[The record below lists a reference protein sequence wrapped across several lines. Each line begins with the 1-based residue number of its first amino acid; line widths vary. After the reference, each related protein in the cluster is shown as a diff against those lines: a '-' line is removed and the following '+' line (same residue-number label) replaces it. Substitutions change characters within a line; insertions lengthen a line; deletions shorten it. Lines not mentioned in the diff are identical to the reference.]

1 MDREDTPPPE
11 YTTISTVTVPLIHQV
26 LQSPSPSPER
36 QIFAPVPLPA
46 QPTPMRT
53 RKRMGRP
60 PKNAVPPPDSSALF
74 ELLIQVT
81 LPDKRVRQR
90 GGKTKS
96 EKQEPIKRGP
106 LEIDI
111 SIGWVELMEMVAE
124 LIQVAPASLVVETFE
139 WHWLKPASGAWLPLT
154 DERGL
159 ASLIKQVLTK
169 AEPYVILRMHPPR
182 AESAPLVSS
191 AL

>member
-1 MDREDTPPPE
+1 
-11 YTTISTVTVPLIHQV
+11 
-26 LQSPSPSPER
+26 
-36 QIFAPVPLPA
+36 
-46 QPTPMRT
+46 
-53 RKRMGRP
+53 MGRP

-139 WHWLKPASGAWLPLT
+139 WHWLKPASSGLVTT
-154 DERGL
+154 DGRARISIVDQAGPYKGRTICHFAYASSQGRVGTAGEFRIVNL
-159 ASLIKQVLTK
+159 AF
-169 AEPYVILRMHPPR
+169 
-182 AESAPLVSS
+182 VSP
-191 AL
+191 